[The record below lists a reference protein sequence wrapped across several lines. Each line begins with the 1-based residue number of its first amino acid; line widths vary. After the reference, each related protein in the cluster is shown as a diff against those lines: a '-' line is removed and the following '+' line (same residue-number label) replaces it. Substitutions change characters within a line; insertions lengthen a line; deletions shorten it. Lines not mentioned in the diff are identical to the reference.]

1 MRQCTQCRQW
11 DSQWCCVPK
20 DTEGIRIHR
29 AALEWPLARQQ
40 GQLIIEE
47 KGKAVTSLLTSKEPK
62 GIPAENG
69 WSSSLDTEEIIR
81 QETYELMME
90 QLSTRLATFIIS
102 FEKKITRM

>member
-1 MRQCTQCRQW
+1 MVLYSVFQKE
-11 DSQWCCVPK
+11 SEL
-20 DTEGIRIHR
+20 TESS
-29 AALEWPLARQQ
+29 LEQPLSGPGARQQ